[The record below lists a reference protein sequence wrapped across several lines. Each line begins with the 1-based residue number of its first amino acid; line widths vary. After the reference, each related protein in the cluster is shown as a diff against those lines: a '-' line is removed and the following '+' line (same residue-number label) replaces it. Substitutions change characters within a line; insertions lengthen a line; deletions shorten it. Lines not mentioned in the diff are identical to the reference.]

1 MTSPRPTPSS
11 DPGRRKA
18 PDANSGTAA
27 GIRQVAGASLLG
39 SVVEWYDFFL
49 YGTMA
54 ALVFNSQFFPSYD
67 PLVGTMIAF
76 GTFAAGFV
84 TRPIGGFLFGHFG
97 DRIGRKK
104 MLVLTM
110 LIMGLSTFAMG
121 LLPNYGAIGVGAPV
135 LLLLLRMLQGIGL
148 GGEWGG
154 AVLLCVEHAP
164 EGKRGWYSSWPQL
177 GVPIGLLL
185 STLMV
190 SAVTALPDSSF
201 ESWGWR
207 VPFLLSIIL
216 VVVGLVIRLR
226 IEEPPAFKRL
236 EDSEQRAAVPL
247 LEVFRRHP
255 KVTLLAMG
263 ARVSESVT
271 FNVYNA
277 FLVTY
282 TVEVLGMDKSIV
294 LDALLVASVVGL
306 VAILGAGRL
315 SDRIGRRPV
324 FGLGA
329 GLALVTAFPVFALVN
344 TESPVLVTL
353 GVVVGWG
360 VAACIMFGPEGALF
374 AEVFPT
380 RVRYSGMSAVYQIGV
395 LPTGA
400 VAPLIGT
407 SLVSAYSGSVWP
419 VAIYVMAMA
428 AITLVSLVFLPE
440 THRRDIDDVHVTA
453 GATGAASPAT
463 GPRT

>member
-1 MTSPRPTPSS
+1 MATSTPAVDEASI
-11 DPGRRKA
+11 RK
-18 PDANSGTAA
+18 
-27 GIRQVAGASLLG
+27 VAGASLLG

-54 ALVFNSQFFPSYD
+54 ALVFNTQFFPEYD

-84 TRPIGGFLFGHFG
+84 TRPLGGFIFGHFG
-97 DRIGRKK
+97 DRIGRKR

-121 LLPNYGAIGVGAPV
+121 LLPNYAAIGVAAPII
-135 LLLLLRMLQGIGL
+135 LLILRMLQGIGL

-154 AVLLCVEHAP
+154 AVLLTVEHAP
-164 EGKRGWYSSWPQL
+164 DGKRGWYSSWPQL
-177 GVPIGLLL
+177 GVPIGLLS
-185 STLMV
+185 STL
-190 SAVTALPDSSF
+190 AVTAVTMLPEEDF
-201 ESWGWR
+201 QAWGWR
-207 VPFLLSIIL
+207 IPFLISIVL
-216 VVVGLVIRLR
+216 VVVGLVIRLK
-226 IEEPPAFKRL
+226 IEEPPAFKQL
-236 EDSEQRAAVPL
+236 EAAEEKAQLPL
-247 LEVFRRHP
+247 VEVFTRHP

-271 FNVYNA
+271 FNIYNA

-282 TVEVLGMDKSIV
+282 TVTVLGLDNSIV
-294 LDALLVASVVGL
+294 LDALLVASVVGFF
-306 VAILGAGRL
+306 VILAAGRL

-324 FGLGA
+324 FGAGA
-329 GLALVTAFPVFALVN
+329 ALALVSAFPIFWLVN
-344 TESPVLVTL
+344 TENPVLITI
-353 GVVVGWG
+353 GVVIGWG
-360 VAACIMFGPEGALF
+360 IAACTMFGPEGALF

-395 LPTGA
+395 IPTGA

-419 VAIYVMAMA
+419 VAIYVIAMA
-428 AITLVSLVFLPE
+428 AITLVSLFFLPE
-440 THRRDIDDVHVTA
+440 THRREINDVRTTAGDDTVTA
-453 GATGAASPAT
+453 TS
-463 GPRT
+463 

>member
-1 MTSPRPTPSS
+1 MSQVTTGERPPASEVSATS
-11 DPGRRKA
+11 
-18 PDANSGTAA
+18 
-27 GIRQVAGASLLG
+27 IRQVAGASLLG

-54 ALVFNSQFFPSYD
+54 ALVFNTQFFPAYD

-84 TRPIGGFLFGHFG
+84 TRPLGGFIFGHFG
-97 DRIGRKK
+97 DRIGRKR
-104 MLVLTM
+104 MLVITM

-121 LLPNYGAIGVGAPV
+121 LLPNYAAIGVAAPI

-164 EGKRGWYSSWPQL
+164 GGRRGWYSSWPQL
-177 GVPIGLLL
+177 GVPIGLLA
-185 STLMV
+185 STL
-190 SAVTALPDSSF
+190 AVTAVVRLPEESF
-201 ESWGWR
+201 QAWGWR
-207 VPFLLSIIL
+207 VPFLVSIVL
-216 VVVGLVIRLR
+216 VVVGLVIRLK
-226 IEEPPAFKRL
+226 IEEPPAFKKL
-236 EDSEQRAAVPL
+236 EKADVKAKLPL
-247 LEVFRRHP
+247 VEVFRRHP
-255 KVTLLAMG
+255 KVTFLAMG

-282 TVEVLGMDKSIV
+282 TVTVLGLKSSVV
-294 LDALLVASVVGL
+294 LNALLVASVVGL
-306 VAILGAGRL
+306 VVILFAGRL

-324 FGLGA
+324 FGAGA
-329 GLALVTAFPVFALVN
+329 AIAFLSAFPIFTLVN
-344 TESPVLVTL
+344 TENAWLITL

-360 VAACIMFGPEGALF
+360 VAACLMFGPEGAMF

-428 AITLVSLVFLPE
+428 AITLVSLIFLPE
-440 THRRDIDDVHVTA
+440 THRQNIDDAEEDARLAAAGRPTA
-453 GATGAASPAT
+453 PAA
-463 GPRT
+463 R

>member
-1 MTSPRPTPSS
+1 MATSTPAVDEASI
-11 DPGRRKA
+11 RK
-18 PDANSGTAA
+18 
-27 GIRQVAGASLLG
+27 VAGASLLG

-54 ALVFNSQFFPSYD
+54 ALVFNTQFFPEYD

-84 TRPIGGFLFGHFG
+84 TRPLGGFIFGHFG
-97 DRIGRKK
+97 DRIGRKR

-121 LLPNYGAIGVGAPV
+121 LLPNYAAIGVAAPII
-135 LLLLLRMLQGIGL
+135 LLILRMLQGIGL

-154 AVLLCVEHAP
+154 AVLLTVEHAP
-164 EGKRGWYSSWPQL
+164 DGKRGWYSSWPQL
-177 GVPIGLLL
+177 GVPIGLLS
-185 STLMV
+185 STL
-190 SAVTALPDSSF
+190 AVTAVTMLPEEDF
-201 ESWGWR
+201 QAWGWR
-207 VPFLLSIIL
+207 IPFLISIVL
-216 VVVGLVIRLR
+216 VVVGLVIRLK
-226 IEEPPAFKRL
+226 IEEPPAFKQL
-236 EDSEQRAAVPL
+236 EAAEEKAQLPL
-247 LEVFRRHP
+247 VEVFTRHP

-271 FNVYNA
+271 FNIYNA

-282 TVEVLGMDKSIV
+282 TVTVLGLDNSIV
-294 LDALLVASVVGL
+294 LDALLVASVVGFF
-306 VAILGAGRL
+306 VILAAGRL

-324 FGLGA
+324 FGAGA
-329 GLALVTAFPVFALVN
+329 ALALVSAFPIFWLVN
-344 TESPVLVTL
+344 TENPVLITI
-353 GVVVGWG
+353 GVVIGWG
-360 VAACIMFGPEGALF
+360 IAACTMFGPEGALF

-395 LPTGA
+395 IPTGA

-419 VAIYVMAMA
+419 VAIYVIAMA
-428 AITLVSLVFLPE
+428 AITLVSLFFLPE
-440 THRRDIDDVHVTA
+440 THRREINDVHTTAGDDTVTA
-453 GATGAASPAT
+453 AP
-463 GPRT
+463 

>member
-1 MTSPRPTPSS
+1 MDSTQTGAGTEELPPTS
-11 DPGRRKA
+11 
-18 PDANSGTAA
+18 
-27 GIRQVAGASLLG
+27 IRQVASASLLG

-49 YGTMA
+49 YATMA
-54 ALVFNSQFFPSYD
+54 ALVFNTQFFPTSD

-84 TRPIGGFLFGHFG
+84 TRPLGGFIFGHFG

-104 MLVLTM
+104 MLVVTM

-121 LLPNYGAIGVGAPV
+121 LLPTYAAIGVAAPI

-164 EGKRGWYSSWPQL
+164 QGRRGWFSSWPQL
-177 GVPIGLLL
+177 GVPIGLLA
-185 STLMV
+185 STL
-190 SAVTALPDSSF
+190 AVTAVTRLPEESF
-201 ESWGWR
+201 QAWGWR
-207 VPFLLSIIL
+207 VPFLISIVL
-216 VVVGLVIRLR
+216 VVVGLVIRLK
-226 IEEPPAFKRL
+226 IDEPPAFKEMQATAAQTATDAKARL
-236 EDSEQRAAVPL
+236 PL
-247 LEVFRRHP
+247 VEVFTRHP

-271 FNVYNA
+271 FNIYNA

-282 TVEVLGMDKSIV
+282 VVTVLGLDSSLV
-294 LDALLVASVVGL
+294 LNALLVASVVGV
-306 VAILGAGRL
+306 VAILAAGRI

-324 FGLGA
+324 FAAGA
-329 GLALVTAFPVFALVN
+329 ALAFVSAFPIFALVN
-344 TESPVLVTL
+344 TGSGVLITV
-353 GVVVGWG
+353 GVVIGWG
-360 VAACIMFGPEGALF
+360 LAACIMFGPEGAMF

-395 LPTGA
+395 IPTGA

-407 SLVSAYSGSVWP
+407 SLVSAWSGSAWP

-428 AITLVSLVFLPE
+428 AITLVSLWFLPE
-440 THRRDIDDVHVTA
+440 THRRDINDVAMSVADPSADAATA
-453 GATGAASPAT
+453 HPTRGA
-463 GPRT
+463 R

>member
-1 MTSPRPTPSS
+1 MSQ
-11 DPGRRKA
+11 PGTTATAGPDSVRDEAEIRR
-18 PDANSGTAA
+18 
-27 GIRQVAGASLLG
+27 VAGASLLG

-54 ALVFNSQFFPSYD
+54 ALVFNSQFFPTFD

-76 GTFAAGFV
+76 ATFAAGFV
-84 TRPIGGFLFGHFG
+84 TRPLGGFIFGHFG
-97 DRIGRKK
+97 DRVGRKK

-121 LLPNYGAIGVGAPV
+121 LLPTYASIGVWAPM

-164 EGKRGWYSSWPQL
+164 DDRRGWFSSWPQL
-177 GVPIGLLL
+177 GVPIGLLT
-185 STLMV
+185 STL
-190 SAVTALPDSSF
+190 AVTVVTQLPEEAF
-201 ESWGWR
+201 QSWGWR
-207 VPFLLSIIL
+207 VPFLVSIVL
-216 VVVGLVIRLR
+216 VAVGLVIRLK
-226 IEEPPAFKRL
+226 IDEPPAFK
-236 EDSEQRAAVPL
+236 EIEEADATAALPL
-247 LEVFRRHP
+247 VEVFRKYP

-271 FNVYNA
+271 FNIYNA

-282 TVEVLGMDKSIV
+282 TVTVLGLAASVV
-294 LDALLVASVVGL
+294 LDALLVASVVGF
-306 VAILGAGRL
+306 VAILVAGRL
-315 SDRIGRRPV
+315 SDRFGRRPV
-324 FGLGA
+324 FATGA
-329 GLALVTAFPVFALVN
+329 GLALVSAVPIFALVN
-344 TESPVLVTL
+344 TENAVLITL

-360 VAACIMFGPEGALF
+360 LAACIMFGPEGAMF

-395 LPTGA
+395 IPTGA

-407 SLVSAYSGSVWP
+407 SLVSAWSGSVWP
-419 VAIYVMAMA
+419 VAVYVMAMA
-428 AITLVSLVFLPE
+428 AISLVSVLFLPE
-440 THRRDIDDVHVTA
+440 THRRDLRDASAYDATPDPA
-453 GATGAASPAT
+453 LTGAGSP
-463 GPRT
+463 R

>member
-1 MTSPRPTPSS
+1 MAKSSTGVETSI
-11 DPGRRKA
+11 RK
-18 PDANSGTAA
+18 
-27 GIRQVAGASLLG
+27 VAGASLIG

-54 ALVFNSQFFPSYD
+54 ALVFNTQFFPGYD

-76 GTFAAGFV
+76 ATFAAGFV
-84 TRPIGGFLFGHFG
+84 TRPLGGFIFGHFG

-104 MLVLTM
+104 MLVVTM

-121 LLPNYGAIGVGAPV
+121 LLPTYAAVGVAAPIM
-135 LLLLLRMLQGIGL
+135 LLVLRMLQGIGL

-164 EGKRGWYSSWPQL
+164 RGTRGWYSSWPQL
-177 GVPIGLLL
+177 GVPIGLLT
-185 STLMV
+185 STV
-190 SAVTALPDSSF
+190 AVTAVTSLPDEAF
-201 ESWGWR
+201 QAWGWR
-207 VPFLLSIIL
+207 VPFLVSIVL
-216 VVVGLVIRLR
+216 VVVGLVIRLK
-226 IEEPPAFKRL
+226 IEEPPAFKSL
-236 EDSEQRAAVPL
+236 EKAEEKAKLPL
-247 LEVFRRHP
+247 LEVITKHP

-271 FNVYNA
+271 FNIYNA

-282 TVEVLGMDKSIV
+282 TVTVLTLDKSIV
-294 LDALLVASVVGL
+294 LNSLLVASVVGFI
-306 VAILGAGRL
+306 VILAAGRL

-324 FGLGA
+324 FGAGA
-329 GLALVTAFPVFALVN
+329 AIALVSAFPIFWLVN
-344 TESPVLVTL
+344 TENPYLICL

-360 VAACIMFGPEGALF
+360 IAACMMFGPEGALF

-395 LPTGA
+395 IPTGA

-407 SLVSAYSGSVWP
+407 SLVSYYSGSVWP
-419 VAIYVMAMA
+419 VAVYVVAMA
-428 AITLVSLVFLPE
+428 LITLVSLVFLPE
-440 THRRDIDDVHVTA
+440 THKRDINDVVA
-453 GATGAASPAT
+453 AASADSRTGEDLAASPAN
-463 GPRT
+463 

>member
-1 MTSPRPTPSS
+1 MATSTPAVDEASI
-11 DPGRRKA
+11 RK
-18 PDANSGTAA
+18 
-27 GIRQVAGASLLG
+27 VAGASLLG

-54 ALVFNSQFFPSYD
+54 ALVFNTQFFPEYD

-84 TRPIGGFLFGHFG
+84 TRPLGGFIFGHFG
-97 DRIGRKK
+97 DRIGRKR

-121 LLPNYGAIGVGAPV
+121 LLPNYAAIGVAAPII
-135 LLLLLRMLQGIGL
+135 LLILRMLQGIGL

-154 AVLLCVEHAP
+154 AVLLTVEHAP
-164 EGKRGWYSSWPQL
+164 DGKRGWYSSWPQL
-177 GVPIGLLL
+177 GVPIGLLS
-185 STLMV
+185 STL
-190 SAVTALPDSSF
+190 AVTAVTMLPEEDF
-201 ESWGWR
+201 QAWGWR
-207 VPFLLSIIL
+207 IPFLISIVL
-216 VVVGLVIRLR
+216 VVVGLVIRLK
-226 IEEPPAFKRL
+226 IEEPPAFKQL
-236 EDSEQRAAVPL
+236 EAAEEKAQLPL
-247 LEVFRRHP
+247 VEVFTRHP

-271 FNVYNA
+271 FNIYNA

-282 TVEVLGMDKSIV
+282 TVTVLGLDNSIV
-294 LDALLVASVVGL
+294 LDALLVASVVGFF
-306 VAILGAGRL
+306 VILAAGRL

-324 FGLGA
+324 FGAGA
-329 GLALVTAFPVFALVN
+329 ALALVSAFPIFWLVN
-344 TESPVLVTL
+344 TENPVLITI
-353 GVVVGWG
+353 GVVIGWG
-360 VAACIMFGPEGALF
+360 IAACTMFGPEGALF

-395 LPTGA
+395 IPTGA

-419 VAIYVMAMA
+419 VAIYVIAMA
-428 AITLVSLVFLPE
+428 AITLVSLFFLPE
-440 THRRDIDDVHVTA
+440 THRREINDVRTTAGDDTVTA
-453 GATGAASPAT
+453 AP
-463 GPRT
+463 